1 MARYR
6 TMINS
11 NMDADAAFSYMANFA
26 NALDWDPSV
35 DVARHVGSEPIAEG
49 SRFELEVMFAR
60 RRIKLEYSITTFDQ
74 PHQVVL
80 RAHNSLFRSVDT
92 ITVTPAPGGSLDE
105 YDAWL
110 DGTGLFRL
118 FNPVL
123 AMTFRR
129 VGDHARDGLQRVLNP

>member
-11 NMDADAAFSYMANFA
+11 NLAADAAFSYMADFA
-26 NALDWDPSV
+26 NASEWDPSV
-35 DVARHVGSEPIAEG
+35 DVARRVDTGPVGQG
-49 SRFELEVMFAR
+49 STFELEVMFAKR
-60 RRIKLEYSITTFDQ
+60 RVALTYEITTFDE
-74 PHQVVL
+74 PRKVVL
-80 RAHNSLFRSVDT
+80 SAHNSLFRSVDT
-92 ITVTPAPGGSLDE
+92 ITVSPAPGGSLVE

-110 DGTGLFRL
+110 DGSGAFKL

-123 AMTFRR
+123 AMVFRR